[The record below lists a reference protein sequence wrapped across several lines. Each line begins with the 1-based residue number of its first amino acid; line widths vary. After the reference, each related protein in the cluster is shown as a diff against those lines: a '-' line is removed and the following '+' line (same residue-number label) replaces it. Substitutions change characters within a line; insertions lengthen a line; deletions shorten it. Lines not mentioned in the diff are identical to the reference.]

1 MAVPFSQIPH
11 AVLKRV
17 REPVDELPPP
27 IVERKKLVKF
37 HDEKDEPSGKSRKP
51 LKSVLKVRNED
62 TSNPDSTTSKKE
74 TSDAI
79 VQTDQ
84 PEYISRSVQTIE
96 SFFQMESLYEQ
107 FKSNMK
113 SDSMITFKPMYYLN
127 STTDMKPPLKIGL
140 MRPRGTKRKVFY
152 PDDE

>member
-1 MAVPFSQIPH
+1 MNNPLFSQIPSF
-11 AVLKRV
+11 VLNRV
-17 REPVDELPPP
+17 PQPTVGRKKIAKSSDPEDDGSSGNFRKPP
-27 IVERKKLVKF
+27 IPVIKI
-37 HDEKDEPSGKSRKP
+37 
-51 LKSVLKVRNED
+51 RNED
-62 TSNPDSTTSKKE
+62 ASNPDSTTTKKE

-79 VQTDQ
+79 VQTEQ
-84 PEYISRSVQTIE
+84 IKYISRGVQTIE

-107 FKSNMK
+107 YKHNMK

-127 STTDMKPPLKIGL
+127 NSSDMKPPLKLGL